1 MAAALRVKEG
11 EEEGQESLRIQDRF
25 MTSVGAATPDSYVL
39 SEVSSVVS
47 HLLV

>member
-11 EEEGQESLRIQDRF
+11 EEEGQESLRMQDRL